1 MTHKK
6 SIILA
11 FFAATLAAATTYT
24 FSACDD
30 DNETTGQLKFAQQR
44 LDMTV
49 GEAKENIVYEGVP
62 PYAAWSSDRRG
73 KPSGQRC
80 DSRHSVSWPPCLS
93 FCDSLRLSEG
103 GRGPGV
109 RESTTLRGCRR

>member
-62 PYAAWSSDRRG
+62 PYAPWYNKKSCFYNSHFSMIQVQYLDN
-73 KPSGQRC
+73 
-80 DSRHSVSWPPCLS
+80 
-93 FCDSLRLSEG
+93 
-103 GRGPGV
+103 
-109 RESTTLRGCRR
+109 

>member
-30 DNETTGQLKFAQQR
+30 DNETTSQLKFAQQR

-49 GEAKENIVYEGVP
+49 GEAKESIVYEEVFPLCGMEFADSAVAV
-62 PYAAWSSDRRG
+62 AAGEGMVVKVRAK
-73 KPSGQRC
+73 KPGTALITVGDAALHGGSFVV
-80 DSRHSVSWPPCLS
+80 SVK
-93 FCDSLRLSEG
+93 
-103 GRGPGV
+103 
-109 RESTTLRGCRR
+109 

>member
-11 FFAATLAAATTYT
+11 FFAATLAATTTYT

-62 PYAAWSSDRRG
+62 PYAAWSSDSAVAVAAGEGMVVKVRAK
-73 KPSGQRC
+73 KPGTALITVGDAALHGGSFVV
-80 DSRHSVSWPPCLS
+80 SVK
-93 FCDSLRLSEG
+93 
-103 GRGPGV
+103 
-109 RESTTLRGCRR
+109 